1 MSVKLVGLFV
11 VGLLSCTP
19 VIAGKFVI
27 GGSVGIATGGE
38 DVASLNEQL
47 EDAGFTA
54 KASTSG
60 DIRTSWKAS
69 IGYHLDSKWGLDLA
83 YVNLGEATVSFTGIE
98 VPIDELLDGIGDIHP
113 RSAEG
118 PKLSILYQYE
128 LNKSMHVQFLLG
140 IFDWET
146 SYTLSGPRPPEQG
159 GGIISREITQVGTEL
174 TTGLGLVH
182 RLTND
187 MSWHI
192 DWDFYSIDNE
202 PINVFSFGISY
213 KFNLF

>member
-1 MSVKLVGLFV
+1 MSVRLVGLLV
-11 VGLLSCTP
+11 VSLLSCTP
-19 VIAGKFVI
+19 VIAGKFVV

-38 DVASLNEQL
+38 DVASLTQELKN
-47 EDAGFTA
+47 AGVTA
-54 KASTSG
+54 DVGTSG
-60 DIRTSWKAS
+60 DIRTSYKAS

-83 YVNLGEATVSFTGIE
+83 YVNLGEATVSFTNIE
-98 VPIDELLDGIGDIHP
+98 VDIDDDFFDALDSIHP

-118 PKLSILYQYE
+118 VKLSILYQYE

-140 IFDWET
+140 LFDWET
-146 SYTLSGPRPPEQG
+146 SYVLNGVNVG
-159 GGIISREITQVGTEL
+159 GVTTSAEVTSVGTDV

-182 RLTND
+182 RLTNN

>member
-1 MSVKLVGLFV
+1 MSVRLVGLLV
-11 VGLLSCTP
+11 AGLLSCTP
-19 VIAGKFVI
+19 VMAGNFVI

-54 KASTSG
+54 TASTSG
-60 DIRTSWKAS
+60 DIRTSYKVS
-69 IGYHLDSKWGLDLA
+69 LGYHLDSKWGLDLA
-83 YVNLGEATVSFTGIE
+83 YVDLGEATVSFTGIE
-98 VPIDELLDGIGDIHP
+98 VPIDELLEGIGDIHP

-118 PKLSILYQYE
+118 ARLSLLYQYE

-140 IFDWET
+140 VFDWET
-146 SYTLSGPRPPEQG
+146 SYSLSGADVNG
-159 GGIISREITQVGTEL
+159 NLVSREITQVGTSL
-174 TTGLGLVH
+174 STGIGLVH

-202 PINVFSFGISY
+202 PINVFYFGVSY
-213 KFNLF
+213 KINLF